1 MGRKKR
7 IKQNLKKWWIGYID
21 FSPYNKIDNYQYV
34 KSTYKN
40 MDNQTIGLLAAMA
53 VKNNLSLTETLD
65 PTYIEDKGNKALW
78 DGYASIYNGNE
89 RANSNLFGRV
99 DVQIKGHEKS
109 DFSKTQITDSV
120 DISDM
125 KKYLLDGGVMYFVVY
140 INKNKDS
147 KIYYSAFTP
156 TKIRS
161 LFETSKNKTK
171 RVVFD
176 AFPNDNAEKVSVFRN
191 FYSDCTKQSSFAA
204 IKLPTA
210 KDSFNK
216 ELYCDFVAPMPNC
229 NIMHIEQ
236 ALFDRELYFYVKT
249 NDDILLPLADGPI
262 SIVSTNQLV
271 KTDVTINERLFYQSY
286 IRVHTSNKI
295 TCRMGSSFTITFDLA
310 NKKSPINIRYKE
322 TSMLRQYIVDLDFI
336 LNVVEYK
343 EFSIGGKKISM
354 QKAMENNDNF
364 DIIKEKEKL
373 RYYKDVQAVLNILNI
388 EGDVNINELSKED
401 HGRFNQ
407 LINVLLRKNSI
418 SMPYNTPYKILK
430 MKVASF
436 IILLFAKRIDEKN
449 NLYNVSDFFS
459 SNLTFFYK
467 KNTGAALRTSFYSYL
482 SREDYMQISNIQYNQ
497 ILDSYKCLKT
507 ENNEICDIAN
517 YDMLKMIHAYD
528 DGNGSNKKLLQSAK
542 QVALWLLD
550 NQPNNSPIELHQ
562 VNYLQIILREREL
575 NIEEQKLLY
584 VIVEHPTL
592 DEMLKVAAYL
602 LMKNQVAAEFHFC
615 NLNKEEQEDFK
626 SFPIYKFWSKS
637 T

>member
-1 MGRKKR
+1 
-7 IKQNLKKWWIGYID
+7 
-21 FSPYNKIDNYQYV
+21 
-34 KSTYKN
+34 

-78 DGYASIYNGNE
+78 DGYASIYNGSE

-176 AFPNDNAEKVSVFRN
+176 AFPNDNAEKVSIFRN
-191 FYSDCTKQSSFAA
+191 FYNDCTKQSSFTA

-249 NDDILLPLADGPI
+249 NDNILLPLADGPM

-271 KTDVTINERLFYQSY
+271 KANVIVNERLFYQSY

-295 TCRMGSSFTITFDLA
+295 TCRIGGSFTITYDLA
-310 NKKSPINIRYKE
+310 DKKSPINIRYKE
-322 TSMLRQYIVDLDFI
+322 AMMLRQYIVDLDFI
-336 LNVVEYK
+336 LNVIEYK
-343 EFSIGGKKISM
+343 EFSIGGNKISL
-354 QKAMENNDNF
+354 QNALENNDNF

-373 RYYKDVQAVLNILNI
+373 RFYKEVEAVLNMLNI
-388 EGDVNINELSKED
+388 ERDVNINELSKED
-401 HGRFNQ
+401 RGRFNQ
-407 LINVLLRKNSI
+407 LINVLIRKNSI
-418 SMPYNTPYKILK
+418 SMPFNTPHKILK

-436 IILLFAKRIDEKN
+436 VILLFAKRIDEKN

-459 SNLTFFYK
+459 SNLTFFYEK
-467 KNTGAALRTSFYSYL
+467 STGAVLRTSFYSYL
-482 SREDYMQISNIQYNQ
+482 SREDYMQISNIRYNQ
-497 ILDSYKCLKT
+497 ILDSYKCLTT
-507 ENNEICDIAN
+507 ENNEIFDIAN

-528 DGNGSNKKLLQSAK
+528 DGNKKLLKSAK

-550 NQPNNSPIELHQ
+550 NQQNNSSIELCQ
-562 VNYLQIILREREL
+562 INYLQILLRERDL
-575 NIEEQKLLY
+575 NIEELKLLY
-584 VIVEHPTL
+584 AIVEHPTL
-592 DEMLKVAAYL
+592 DEKFKVAAYL
-602 LMKNQVAAEFHFC
+602 LMKNQLAAELHFC

>member
-1 MGRKKR
+1 
-7 IKQNLKKWWIGYID
+7 
-21 FSPYNKIDNYQYV
+21 
-34 KSTYKN
+34 
-40 MDNQTIGLLAAMA
+40 
-53 VKNNLSLTETLD
+53 
-65 PTYIEDKGNKALW
+65 
-78 DGYASIYNGNE
+78 
-89 RANSNLFGRV
+89 
-99 DVQIKGHEKS
+99 
-109 DFSKTQITDSV
+109 
-120 DISDM
+120 
-125 KKYLLDGGVMYFVVY
+125 MYFVVY

-156 TKIRS
+156 IKIRS
-161 LFETSKNKTK
+161 LFETSKNKSK

-176 AFPNDNAEKVSVFRN
+176 EFPNDNAEKASLFRN
-191 FYSDCTKQSSFAA
+191 FYNDCIKQSSFTA
-204 IKLPTA
+204 ITLPTF
-210 KDSFNK
+210 KDSFNQ
-216 ELYCDFVAPMPNC
+216 ELYCNFVAPMPNC
-229 NIMHIEQ
+229 NIPNIEQ
-236 ALFDRELYFYVKT
+236 ALFNRELYFYVKT
-249 NDDILLPLADGPI
+249 NDNILLPLADGPM
-262 SIVSTNQLV
+262 SIVSANQLV
-271 KTDVTINERLFYQSY
+271 RTNVTVNERLFYQSY
-286 IRVHTSNKI
+286 IRIHTSNKI

-482 SREDYMQISNIQYNQ
+482 SIEDYMQISNIQYNQ

-507 ENNEICDIAN
+507 ENNEICDIVN

-584 VIVEHPTL
+584 AIVEHPTL

-602 LMKNQVAAEFHFC
+602 LIKNQLAAELHFT
-615 NLNKEEQEDFK
+615 NLNKEKQEDFK